1 MTLNYRL
8 VLITLVILLVT
19 SVASTL
25 IYYSLSE
32 TLLTKYQS
40 QAVLNSTNDFVFEF
54 EQLLDEPIDDFAKLK
69 SLINIDFKT
78 INLDSTHIDFLCT
91 LVNDSLINMSEFKI
105 KQQSYLNL
113 KSQSFKQLFRDN
125 PNIILF
131 YSQLPNN
138 KIVYYGRLLTPSILN
153 NIAKN
158 IHAEIAYT
166 INSIPIDVSDSKNNQ
181 MYFANLTNAVNNL
194 KLKNNFDLF
203 IEASNNYDFL
213 AAMYSPKH
221 IVTPGGKIEFV
232 VFNSFE
238 EGADFRNTLRI
249 VMILIGV
256 AGGAVTVLFV
266 LFFTT
271 KLRKQI
277 SYLRE
282 GAELTKKG
290 NFEHQ
295 IPIVAKDELGSLGIS
310 FNTMINDL
318 MQRERIEKEFTEFL
332 KLINQNPTLVE
343 VSDAALSKI
352 IRSTNLSFGALHL
365 VEKNSLELITSY
377 GVISNSAKPI
387 HLSELYYNAIQKK
400 DAVEFVFQDNYP
412 EVKTWLTTI
421 KVKYIIIYPILY
433 NKEVIALLELAS
445 EKAPTS
451 NVKTYLDNIHEQ
463 LAVGL
468 VNSKSLQQLENYV
481 SELKKLNEEY
491 EKQNKQ
497 IIAQNKELME
507 LHKKL
512 KEKADE
518 LEIQTVKAIEL
529 TKVKSQFLASMSHE
543 LRTPLISILGL
554 TELLIKEKGKK
565 PKLVDRLNV
574 VYRNGKKLLTLI
586 TNILE
591 FSRLESDKIEVRK
604 ESFFLNDMIDEI
616 VPNLTHLA
624 EEKKLKFFLNIP
636 KGKNLLVNTDKI
648 KLEQIITNLI
658 INAIKFTERGEVKL
672 SIELLENDSV
682 KFIVSDTGVGIAKE
696 NLENIFSEFQ
706 QIDNAQWQKA
716 PGAGLGLTI
725 CRKYVE
731 LLGGS
736 ISVMSELGFGS
747 TFRFTLNN
755 ILLDIIELEVISK
768 TEELN
773 EDDLGEDAKSAL
785 IACQSEE
792 TVKLIG
798 DYLKS
803 YHYSCLAADSTSEF
817 LAEANNKPY
826 DLIILSPDLKS
837 GNLWEMIISLKKN
850 IKYSSTSIIL
860 INIFEDKKV
869 GWLPTIHEFLLKPI
883 TSKKLNEIIDNIE
896 LHVKSKVDKIFF
908 ITTKKEHTEISLKEK
923 RNDSIYY
930 SNDPDAIF
938 KKLQKEF
945 LQVVIFDLVD
955 FYSDIFKFHYE
966 LQKRKLTQNVFTI
979 LLLDETK
986 TIAQSSK
993 LNQALHHFTMES
1005 KNHPLDILKVL
1016 KERLN
1021 IDDSL
1026 SLSKNNLIEENS
1038 DLKID
1043 PSIFEIKKPNKPTIL
1058 IVDDDNDTLYTI
1070 GEIVNENEF
1079 HTIFAHNGVECLLML
1094 NHVTP
1099 DLILLDI
1106 MMPQMDG
1113 FETIK
1118 RIRSNSK
1125 FANLPVIALTAYA
1138 MLDNKTIITKNGF
1151 NDLITK
1157 PVTSSTLI
1165 TKIEKHAKPEMSK

>member
-19 SVASTL
+19 SVASTFV
-25 IYYSLSE
+25 YYSLSE

-40 QAVLNSTNDFVFEF
+40 KAVLNSTNDFVFEF
-54 EQLLDEPIDDFAKLK
+54 EQLLEEPTDDFVKIQPLITRDFK
-69 SLINIDFKT
+69 SINI
-78 INLDSTHIDFLCT
+78 DSTHIDFIFT

-105 KQQSYLNL
+105 KQTSYLNFN
-113 KSQSFKQLFRDN
+113 SQSFKQLFRDN

-131 YSQLPNN
+131 YNQLANN
-138 KIVYYGRLLTPSILN
+138 RIVYYGRLLTPSLLD

-158 IHAEIAYT
+158 IHADIAYT
-166 INSIPIDVSDSKNNQ
+166 INNVPIEVSDSKINQ
-181 MYFANLTNAVNNL
+181 IYFADLIKAVSDL
-194 KLKNNFDLF
+194 KFKNNFDLF
-203 IEASNNYDFL
+203 LEASSNYDFL

-221 IVTPGGKIEFV
+221 IVSPGGKIEFI
-232 VFNSFE
+232 VFNTFK
-238 EGADFRNTLRI
+238 EGADFRKTLRI

-256 AGGAVTVLFV
+256 AGGAVTVIFV

-282 GAELTKKG
+282 GAEITKKG
-290 NFEHQ
+290 NFDHQ
-295 IPIVAKDELGSLGIS
+295 IPIITKDELGALGNS
-310 FNTMINDL
+310 FNTMVNEL
-318 MQRERIEKEFTEFL
+318 KQRERTEKEFTEFL
-332 KLINQNPTLVE
+332 KLINQNPTLAE

-352 IRSTNLSFGALHL
+352 IRSANLSFGALHL
-365 VEKNSLELITSY
+365 VEKNSLELVTSY
-377 GVISNSAKPI
+377 GVISDTTKPI
-387 HLSELYYNAIQKK
+387 HQGDLYNNAIQKK
-400 DAVEFVFQDNYP
+400 DAVEFFFKDNYP

-445 EKAPTS
+445 ESVPSS
-451 NVKTYLDNIHEQ
+451 NVKIYLDNIHEQ

-481 SELKKLNEEY
+481 AELKKLNEEY

-497 IIAQNKELME
+497 IIEQNKELIE
-507 LHKKL
+507 LHQKL
-512 KEKADE
+512 KEKAVE
-518 LEIQTVKAIEL
+518 LEIQTDKAIEL

-574 VYRNGKKLLTLI
+574 VYRNGKKLLNLI

-616 VPNLTHLA
+616 VPNITQLA

-636 KGKNLLVNTDKI
+636 KGKNLLVNTDRI
-648 KLEQIITNLI
+648 KLEQIINNLLV
-658 INAIKFTERGEVKL
+658 NAIKFTELGEVKL
-672 SIELLENDSV
+672 SIELLENNSV
-682 KFIVSDTGVGIAKE
+682 KFIISDTGIGISKE
-696 NLENIFSEFQ
+696 NQENIFSEFQ

-725 CRKYVE
+725 CKKYVE

-736 ISVMSELGFGS
+736 ISVRSEIGFGA

-755 ILLDIIELEVISK
+755 ILLDIIELEEIRK
-768 TEELN
+768 TEEVS
-773 EDDLGEDAKSAL
+773 EDDISNIPKSAL

-792 TVKLIG
+792 TVKLVG
-798 DYLKS
+798 DYIKS
-803 YHYSCLAADSTSEF
+803 YNYSFQAVNSCEDFLSETS
-817 LAEANNKPY
+817 NKFY

-837 GNLWEMIISLKKN
+837 GNVWELIVSLKKN
-850 IKYSSTSIIL
+850 IKYSTTPVIL
-860 INIFEDKKV
+860 INIFEEKKV
-869 GWLPTIHEFLLKPI
+869 GWLPTIHDFLLKPL
-883 TSKKLNEIIDNIE
+883 SDKKLNEAIDNIE
-896 LHVKSKVDKIFF
+896 LHVKSKIDKIFF
-908 ITTKKEHTEISLKEK
+908 ITTKKEYSGISLNEK
-923 RNDSIYY
+923 RKDSIYY
-930 SNDPDAIF
+930 IKNPDSIF
-938 KKLQKEF
+938 NYLQKENI
-945 LQVVIFDLVD
+945 QVVIFDLVEL
-955 FYSDIFKFHYE
+955 YSDIFKFHYE
-966 LQKRKLTQNVFTI
+966 LQKMKLTHNVFTI
-979 LLLDETK
+979 LLLDENKTK
-986 TIAQSSK
+986 TLSSK
-993 LNQALHHFTMES
+993 LNQALNHYTLES

-1016 KERLN
+1016 KERLK
-1021 IDDSL
+1021 IDDSQL
-1026 SLSKNNLIEENS
+1026 LSKNNLIEEKS

-1043 PSIFEIKKPNKPTIL
+1043 STILKIKKANRPTIL

-1070 GEIVNENEF
+1070 GEIVNENDY
-1079 HTIFAHNGVECLLML
+1079 HTIFAHNGIECLLML

-1138 MLDNKTIITKNGF
+1138 MLDNKSIITKNGF

-1157 PVTSSTLI
+1157 PVSSSALI
-1165 TKIEKHAKPEMSK
+1165 TKIEKYFKSEMSK